1 MHLLV
6 TFIKRSHGVGRL
18 LGRSGWAPTAGH
30 HVSKFENPR
39 MLPPPEQARQKAEAA
54 TDSYTRNDFLDL
66 ERRWLSLAHSYE
78 FSERLIYPSQRLTPA
93 AHPRA

>member
-1 MHLLV
+1 MESADFL
-6 TFIKRSHGVGRL
+6 VGRGGPQRRATMFQNL
-18 LGRSGWAPTAGH
+18 KIHECYRHA
-30 HVSKFENPR
+30 
-39 MLPPPEQARQKAEAA
+39 EQARQKAETA